1 MKKAKESNLSSY
13 LSYKKQKKYQIVFLI
28 TLTVLLLLISL
39 VSIKVGSYHL
49 SIKDTLK
56 ALFKVTNN
64 TNHVLLI
71 WQMRLPRTILAI
83 IAGVG
88 LSISGAIMQT
98 CLKNDLASPS
108 TLGITS
114 AATFGANL
122 SIIVFGSSLI
132 SISISSQF
140 PYLTSIFA
148 FLFSMIV
155 VLIIL
160 SLSNIRSFTPQT
172 IVLAGIAMNSLFQA
186 FTTLIQYFADQ
197 VTLSQAIFWTFGDLT
212 RGNWTQIL
220 ILLITI
226 IPIMVFFFFNAWNY
240 NSLASGEE
248 YAKSLG
254 VRVNKTRF
262 ISILLSALIT
272 SMCVSFLGMISFI
285 GLLGP
290 HISKK
295 LFGKDHQIYIPAS
308 AIIGATILLSADM
321 VSRTIAQPV
330 VLPVGA
336 ITSFIGAALFLYI
349 LIKGGRKSCC

>member
-1 MKKAKESNLSSY
+1 MEEINISSY
-13 LSYKKQKKYQIVFLI
+13 SSYKKRKKYKIVFLI
-28 TLTVLLLLISL
+28 TLTILLLLISL
-39 VSIKVGSYHL
+39 VSITTGSYRL
-49 SIKDTLK
+49 SIEETLK
-56 ALFKVTNN
+56 ALLKITNN
-64 TNHVLLI
+64 NNHELLI

-83 IAGVG
+83 IAGAG

-122 SIIVFGSSLI
+122 SIIVFSSTI
-132 SISISSQF
+132 FSISILNKF
-140 PYLTSIFA
+140 PYLTSLFA
-148 FLFSMIV
+148 FVFSMIV

-160 SLSNIRSFTPQT
+160 SLSKIKSFTPQT

-220 ILLITI
+220 ILLIAI
-226 IPIMVFFFFNAWNY
+226 IPITIFFILKSWDY
-240 NSLASGEE
+240 NSLTSGEE

-272 SMCVSFLGMISFI
+272 SLCVSFLGMISFI

-290 HISKK
+290 HIAKK
-295 LFGKDHQIYIPAS
+295 LFGKDHQMFIPAS
-308 AIIGATILLSADM
+308 AIIGSMILLLSDII
-321 VSRTIAQPV
+321 SRTIVKPI

-336 ITSFIGAALFLYI
+336 ITSFIGASLFLYI
-349 LIKGGRKSCC
+349 LIKGSKKSCC